1 MKPKQKK
8 ILLFLLC
15 SIGLFWVVAGV
26 TQAYASTHMQRAT
39 VTFSSLFKSDGMT
52 ISEYCSVTLR
62 GNTQIVEASCYDVMK
77 PTVADLHRRYPLVAF
92 NVVING
98 KSLNTI

>member
-1 MKPKQKK
+1 MKPNQKK

-15 SIGLFWVVAGV
+15 SIGLFCVVAG
-26 TQAYASTHMQRAT
+26 TSRAHLTPMQRAT
-39 VTFSSLFKSDGMT
+39 VTFNSLFKSDGVT
-52 ISEYCSVTLR
+52 ISEYCSVTLQ

>member
-1 MKPKQKK
+1 
-8 ILLFLLC
+8 
-15 SIGLFWVVAGV
+15 
-26 TQAYASTHMQRAT
+26 MQRAT
-39 VTFSSLFKSDGMT
+39 VTFNSLFKSDGVT
-52 ISEYCSVTLR
+52 ISEYCSVTLQ
-62 GNTQIVEASCYDVMK
+62 GTTQVVEASCYDVLK